1 MKLVERKRNKGIS
14 KNQWLGKALELLES
28 KGFEAVKIERLA
40 KLLGT
45 SRSGFYWHFKN
56 RQDLLQHLLDYW
68 VQEYTSILI
77 DDLDVKKLA
86 ADKRLLSAMQ
96 IIKDEKLTKYDLAM
110 NAWAKAD
117 LQVYEAVKKVIK
129 MRLDFS
135 REIFVELGF
144 DGDELEM
151 RSRLF
156 TCYHGWEEVTFSAED
171 EEQNSRLQKLRHEMF
186 TNSPTAIHGR

>member
-1 MKLVERKRNKGIS
+1 MESAAVKNKGIS
-14 KNQWLGKALELLES
+14 KNQWLAKALDVLES
-28 KGFEAVKIERLA
+28 NGFEAVKIESLA

-68 VQEYTSILI
+68 TDEYTSILI
-77 DDLDVKKLA
+77 DDLEIKKLD
-86 ADKRLLSAMQ
+86 ADKRLLAAMTT
-96 IIKDEKLTKYDLAM
+96 IKNEKLTKYDLAM

-117 LQVYEAVKKVIK
+117 PRVHEAVKKVIR

-135 REIFVELGF
+135 REIFVDLGF

-151 RSRLF
+151 RTRLF
-156 TCYHGWEEVTFSAED
+156 TCYHCWEDVTFPD
-171 EEQNSRLQKLRHEMF
+171 DNGEENLRLQKLRHEMF
-186 TNSPTAIHGR
+186 VN